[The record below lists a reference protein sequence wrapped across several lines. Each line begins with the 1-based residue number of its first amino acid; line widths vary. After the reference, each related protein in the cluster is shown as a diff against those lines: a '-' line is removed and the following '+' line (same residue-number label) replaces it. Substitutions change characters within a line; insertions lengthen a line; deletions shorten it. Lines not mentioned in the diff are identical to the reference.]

1 MTTTR
6 QRQPAARRRNRLLL
20 WVLLV
25 CDAGLLVTS
34 GLIHLHLWNEAY
46 KNVAT
51 LDWLFLVQV
60 VTCFVLALALLVTRL
75 AAVVVASLLLMAGTA
90 VGFAFAATVGIF
102 GFTIPASTGVTS
114 LAVTVLVVEMI
125 AVVLL
130 ATTALV
136 MWLTADRPGWRQA
149 LLTSP
154 HGRW

>member
-1 MTTTR
+1 MTTTS
-6 QRQPAARRRNRLLL
+6 QKQPAAGRRNRLVL

-60 VTCFVLALALLVTRL
+60 VSCFVLALALLVTRYAL
-75 AAVVVASLLLMAGTA
+75 VVVACLLLMAGTA

-102 GFTIPASTGVTS
+102 GFTIPASTGITS
-114 LAVTVLVVEMI
+114 LAVTVLVVESI
-125 AVVLL
+125 AVLML
-130 ATTALV
+130 AITALV
-136 MWLTADRPGWRQA
+136 MWLAAGRPDWRHA
-149 LLTSP
+149 LLTAP
-154 HGRW
+154 RGRW